1 MKYGT
6 LLKILYFFLPA
17 AAAVRTVQL
26 ICTVNPADGFVYRKY
41 ESLSL
46 TLGIITAA
54 VCAAFI
60 ISGLSL
66 KTAGKPAPE
75 KYGNSVMISL
85 FVMSF
90 FSIAGGIVALFFSA
104 PVTTQVTISA
114 AADILMGIFFFAGA
128 KGCLEK
134 RTINGATGI
143 AAVFWSAAKLV
154 IYYSN
159 FDGIIMNTENIL
171 NLMALCT
178 SMMFWLYFAHINVSY
193 RTVSSLKYVWAFGSM
208 AAFFCTLCT
217 VPRIT
222 VTIIGRND
230 VLNTASSIEPVNIAT
245 IIFILAIFSS
255 LKSQMKATRLDRL
268 VSVAQKEDKDEDQD
282 ENNNLNDFD
291 FSENGDIQ

>member
-46 TLGIITAA
+46 ALGIITAA

-245 IIFILAIFSS
+245 VLFILTILSAFKPQIESRCLNRLAGSIQTDESS
-255 LKSQMKATRLDRL
+255 
-268 VSVAQKEDKDEDQD
+268 EG
-282 ENNNLNDFD
+282 ENDINDFD